1 MALPS
6 KGKPTAQ
13 QVVDWAKWMADNHK
27 GVDIDGRFGFQCW
40 DLPNYIFN
48 RYWHFRTWGNAN
60 AMAQRKNYLTQVG
73 RFIEIHLA
81 SFQSRVI

>member
-27 GVDIDGRFGFQCW
+27 GVDRWKVGSSVG
-40 DLPNYIFN
+40 
-48 RYWHFRTWGNAN
+48 T
-60 AMAQRKNYLTQVG
+60 YLTTFSIDIGILELGAMQMHG
-73 RFIEIHLA
+73 
-81 SFQSRVI
+81 ST

>member
-27 GVDIDGRFGFQCW
+27 GVDIDGRFG
-40 DLPNYIFN
+40 
-48 RYWHFRTWGNAN
+48 
-60 AMAQRKNYLTQVG
+60 LTQKAQVK
-73 RFIEIHLA
+73 
-81 SFQSRVI
+81 